1 MLKRLILELLG
12 VFIGIVALFVILAA
26 VMSAVAKAGTEQV
39 DVQPTVKVL
48 VVSEPSPGKYYSRL
62 GLVHKFTDA
71 IIVVCFEWKND
82 EMAQCLVIVD
92 DGDTLMLPVKLLEQK
107 T

>member
-1 MLKRLILELLG
+1 MRKLAIEVGSILVGAVLVVFMLS
-12 VFIGIVALFVILAA
+12 A
-26 VMSAVAKAGTEQV
+26 VMKAALAGTERV
-39 DVQPTVKVL
+39 DLQPTVKVL
-48 VVSEPSPGKYYSRL
+48 VVSEPTPGKYFSRL
-62 GLVHKFTDA
+62 GLVHKFSDA

-82 EMAQCLVIVD
+82 EMAQCLVISE